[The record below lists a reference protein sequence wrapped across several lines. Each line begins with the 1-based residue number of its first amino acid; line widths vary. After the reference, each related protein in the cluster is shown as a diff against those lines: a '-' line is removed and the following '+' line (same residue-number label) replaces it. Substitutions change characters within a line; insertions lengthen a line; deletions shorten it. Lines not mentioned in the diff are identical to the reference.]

1 MTQLNNEPKIIRM
14 ASELGLS
21 ENPDP
26 TGNIVKFCVTKIQ
39 RWLAEAPPVTSIAQ
53 LEQLVCDRL
62 QLRFEEFRSQAELT
76 EIIERY
82 TRLGDPVF
90 RKLFDDFDDQTFATL
105 LHRTAANETAA
116 DRYVA
121 VVDCRGPKGSKRYF
135 SRWHEIAHLLT
146 MRRQLELPYHRS
158 TKKPPIERLMD
169 HIAGEIGFFSPL
181 FRPTLEQFVSPRSFL
196 TFGVVDDVRQ
206 EFCPAAS
213 FHSTLIACVRHARS
227 PIIHLE
233 VGMGLKTAEQKSLV
247 TGQGHLFS
255 ATAPEPKLRA
265 LVVARNDSAR
275 ERGFRI
281 DRNMAVPPSSV
292 IATLF
297 QQDHHLTKDVEAVEK
312 LEAWRHS
319 NGIPV
324 GFGSVRVEARLVNRR
339 ALAIIQLIAIP
350 RARRGFIAGAA

>member
-1 MTQLNNEPKIIRM
+1 VTRLNNEPEIIRM

-21 ENPDP
+21 GSPDP
-26 TGNIVKFCVTKIQ
+26 TGDIVKFCVTKIQ
-39 RWLAEAPPVTSIAQ
+39 RWLAEAPPVSSIAQ
-53 LEQLVCDRL
+53 LEHLVCDRL
-62 QLRFEEFRSQAELT
+62 QLRFEEFRSDAELA
-76 EIIERY
+76 EIVERY

-90 RKLFDDFDDQTFATL
+90 RKLLDDFDEQTFATL
-105 LHRTAANETAA
+105 LHRTAASETAA

-121 VVDCRGPKGSKRYF
+121 VVDCRGPKASKRYF

-158 TKKPPIERLMD
+158 TKKPPLERLMD
-169 HIAGEIGFFSPL
+169 HIAGEVGFFSPL
-181 FRPTLEQFVSPRSFL
+181 FRSALEQFVGARSHL

-233 VGMGLKTAEQKSLV
+233 VGMGLKTAEQKSLAS
-247 TGQGHLFS
+247 GQGHLFS
-255 ATAPEPKLRA
+255 ATVPEPKLRA

-275 ERGFRI
+275 EGGFRI

-292 IATLF
+292 IAALF
-297 QQDHHLTKDVEAVEK
+297 QEVHRLRQDVEAVEK
-312 LEAWRHS
+312 LEMWRHS

-324 GFGSVRVEARLVNRR
+324 GSGSVRVEARLVNQR
-339 ALAIIQLIAIP
+339 ALAIIQPLGMP